1 LEKKMLKT
9 IVATRALGR
18 NQGFGARS
26 GWAMFCILGLGSST
40 AWSYEQ
46 ALAHVTMVQ
55 SSYMPNVVVFR
66 VDTGTASC
74 PAGTWLLSGS
84 TATTDNNKAAYSL
97 LLAAINTGYM
107 IEYGIN
113 AGDTSCTV
121 VFLYELNGP

>member
-1 LEKKMLKT
+1 MLKKN
-9 IVATRALGR
+9 AAANALSR
-18 NQGFGARS
+18 RQGFGARL
-26 GWAMFCILGLGSST
+26 GGAMLCIVGLGSST

-55 SSYMPNVVVFR
+55 SSYMPNVVAFR

-74 PAGTWLLSGS
+74 PAGAWLLSGS
-84 TATTDNNKAAYSL
+84 AATTDNNKATYAM
-97 LLAAINTGYM
+97 LLAAINTGNLV
-107 IEYGIN
+107 EYGIN